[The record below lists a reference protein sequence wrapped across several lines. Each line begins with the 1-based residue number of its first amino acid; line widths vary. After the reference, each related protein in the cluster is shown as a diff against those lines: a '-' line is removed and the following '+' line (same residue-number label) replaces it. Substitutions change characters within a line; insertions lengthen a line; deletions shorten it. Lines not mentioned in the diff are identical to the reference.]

1 MLNPSALLTSRLTEI
16 VSTYGLSVLPSEP
29 THHGLNGTSSQ
40 IDLTLTVQTE
50 RVKLYI
56 QLPVPGIS
64 RHDMLCLA
72 YSIKVPKYPVR
83 MIRYRDFRRLDADVL
98 SECLGEVRWMDVM
111 SDNHIDHVDQKA
123 MLVSDLLLEVF
134 DRVAPMVEK
143 RATRPPIPWMNSNI
157 KTNMALRDQLWSKYK
172 RTRLPADRVA
182 YTTQKNATNYMIRR
196 AQRQFSAGILRGGA
210 KSTWRKLNFLG
221 IGNLKSS
228 PPVIFELDELN
239 NYFVSVVASP
249 CPVLKESVLQ
259 AIQSEADT
267 YNIPSEVSFTFE
279 EVTEEKVGSAILGIK
294 SLARGYDGIDIRML
308 KLSLP
313 HILPAVTHVFNE
325 SLTSGV
331 FPSSWCSAEV
341 VPLNKVV
348 SPASCGDYRPVAILP
363 VLSKALER
371 IATLQMLQYIEYFNI
386 MDPYQSGFRRQHS
399 TATALVKVTDDIR
412 LALDT
417 RKVTVLV
424 LLDMSKAF
432 DSVDFDVL
440 LAMLGRVR
448 FSSSAL
454 SWIESYLRGRRQRV
468 KQHGQVSDWKDISSG
483 VPQGSVAGPLLFSLY
498 ISGIQHVFQFC
509 KYHTYADDIQIYVHC
524 LPEKL
529 AETIRMLNGELAKF
543 QDWARKLFLKPNP
556 SKTKALIIGT
566 DHFHSSV
573 LPTISVPPILLD
585 GTEIP
590 VVKDARNLGV
600 VIDSSLSFS
609 AHISH
614 LRKKVF
620 YCLYTLGRFKK
631 LFPMELK
638 RKLVES
644 LIFPHFDYCD
654 SVYGGLNGELGQS
667 LQMAQNACVRFACNL
682 RKFDHLTD
690 SYAQLGWLKL
700 NQRREIH
707 ALTLLFKVLNT
718 LKPQYLRDIF
728 GFLSEAGQY
737 QTRSQNTRVLE
748 IPLHRTLAYSN
759 SFHVRTVR
767 LWNDLPVVFRN
778 AISVESFKILIAD
791 YYNESLEV

>member
-1 MLNPSALLTSRLTEI
+1 
-16 VSTYGLSVLPSEP
+16 
-29 THHGLNGTSSQ
+29 
-40 IDLTLTVQTE
+40 
-50 RVKLYI
+50 
-56 QLPVPGIS
+56 
-64 RHDMLCLA
+64 
-72 YSIKVPKYPVR
+72 
-83 MIRYRDFRRLDADVL
+83 
-98 SECLGEVRWMDVM
+98 
-111 SDNHIDHVDQKA
+111 
-123 MLVSDLLLEVF
+123 
-134 DRVAPMVEK
+134 
-143 RATRPPIPWMNSNI
+143 
-157 KTNMALRDQLWSKYK
+157 
-172 RTRLPADRVA
+172 
-182 YTTQKNATNYMIRR
+182 
-196 AQRQFSAGILRGGA
+196 
-210 KSTWRKLNFLG
+210 
-221 IGNLKSS
+221 
-228 PPVIFELDELN
+228 
-239 NYFVSVVASP
+239 
-249 CPVLKESVLQ
+249 
-259 AIQSEADT
+259 
-267 YNIPSEVSFTFE
+267 
-279 EVTEEKVGSAILGIK
+279 
-294 SLARGYDGIDIRML
+294 ML

-386 MDPYQSGFRRQHS
+386 MDPYQSGFRKQHS

-440 LAMLGRVR
+440 LAMLGRMR

-529 AETIRMLNGELAKF
+529 AETIQMLNGELAKF

-566 DHFHSSV
+566 DHFHASV

-654 SVYGGLNGELGQS
+654 TVYGGLNGELGQS
-667 LQMAQNACVRFACNL
+667 LQMAQNACVRFTCNL

-767 LWNDLPVVFRN
+767 LWNDLPVVLRN

>member
-1 MLNPSALLTSRLTEI
+1 
-16 VSTYGLSVLPSEP
+16 
-29 THHGLNGTSSQ
+29 
-40 IDLTLTVQTE
+40 
-50 RVKLYI
+50 
-56 QLPVPGIS
+56 
-64 RHDMLCLA
+64 
-72 YSIKVPKYPVR
+72 

-123 MLVSDLLLEVF
+123 MLVNDLLLEVF

-157 KTNMALRDQLWSKYK
+157 KTNMALRDKLWSKYK

-348 SPASCGDYRPVAILP
+348 SPASC
-363 VLSKALER
+363 
-371 IATLQMLQYIEYFNI
+371 
-386 MDPYQSGFRRQHS
+386 
-399 TATALVKVTDDIR
+399 
-412 LALDT
+412 
-417 RKVTVLV
+417 
-424 LLDMSKAF
+424 
-432 DSVDFDVL
+432 
-440 LAMLGRVR
+440 
-448 FSSSAL
+448 
-454 SWIESYLRGRRQRV
+454 
-468 KQHGQVSDWKDISSG
+468 
-483 VPQGSVAGPLLFSLY
+483 
-498 ISGIQHVFQFC
+498 
-509 KYHTYADDIQIYVHC
+509 
-524 LPEKL
+524 
-529 AETIRMLNGELAKF
+529 
-543 QDWARKLFLKPNP
+543 
-556 SKTKALIIGT
+556 
-566 DHFHSSV
+566 
-573 LPTISVPPILLD
+573 
-585 GTEIP
+585 
-590 VVKDARNLGV
+590 
-600 VIDSSLSFS
+600 
-609 AHISH
+609 
-614 LRKKVF
+614 
-620 YCLYTLGRFKK
+620 
-631 LFPMELK
+631 
-638 RKLVES
+638 
-644 LIFPHFDYCD
+644 
-654 SVYGGLNGELGQS
+654 
-667 LQMAQNACVRFACNL
+667 
-682 RKFDHLTD
+682 
-690 SYAQLGWLKL
+690 
-700 NQRREIH
+700 
-707 ALTLLFKVLNT
+707 
-718 LKPQYLRDIF
+718 
-728 GFLSEAGQY
+728 AGQY